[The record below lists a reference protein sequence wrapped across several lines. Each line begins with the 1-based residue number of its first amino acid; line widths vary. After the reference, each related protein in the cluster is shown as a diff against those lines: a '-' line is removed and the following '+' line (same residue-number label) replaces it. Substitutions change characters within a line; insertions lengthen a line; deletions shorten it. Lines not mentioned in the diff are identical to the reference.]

1 MTDKSTFLPILPTP
15 LPKRAHHKMN
25 YNSIPNYQLPSPSP
39 PHHPEHHPELHP
51 ELHPEPHPIL
61 HPEPH
66 PVHHPEHAAP
76 YSLTP
81 VDYTPVHQNLA
92 PYTPAPVHRST
103 TPSPIHHPTPIQPTG
118 MILPHSQQPVHHA
131 IEPVHQTPVP
141 IHHQMAHHEGPS
153 LHHPVSTHVDLSS
166 CPAPAFVPSKAACQ
180 GRTSQCWSVGV
191 SDLDCPGAGVCCYDG
206 CANVCQPGLGP
217 TIGFKQLPR
226 VMQLPHSS
234 RRKDGPSTAIHS
246 TTAWPP
252 TQSTV
257 KPRSTYSTAGPSAF
271 PNFST
276 TTRTPKTSPRP
287 RRPLPT
293 AYHAM
298 RTRSHSYVSPSPSA
312 SPQPHSYVSPS
323 PSPSPQPRVLHR
335 ADPIARSDRA
345 QDSQSFSPAAE
356 DVKNLY
362 PYLYVL
368 SSYVPQQSK
377 SSSLVVARRV

>member
-39 PHHPEHHPELHP
+39 PHHPKH
-51 ELHPEPHPIL
+51 HPEPHPTH

-66 PVHHPEHAAP
+66 PVHHSEHSAP

-92 PYTPAPVHRST
+92 PYTPTPVHHST
-103 TPSPIHHPTPIQPTG
+103 TPSPIHHPTPSQPTG
-118 MILPHSQQPVHHA
+118 LILHHPQEPVHHA
-131 IEPVHQTPVP
+131 IEPVHQTPAS
-141 IHHQMAHHEGPS
+141 IHHDSIHQMAHHEGPL
-153 LHHPVSTHVDLSS
+153 LHHPVSAHVDQTGSNLSS

-191 SDLDCPGAGVCCYDG
+191 SDLDCPGAATCCYDG
-206 CANVCQPGLGP
+206 CANVCQGLGP

-234 RRKDGPSTAIHS
+234 RRKDSPSTATHS
-246 TTAWPP
+246 STAWPP
-252 TQSTV
+252 TKSTAR
-257 KPRSTYSTAGPSAF
+257 PRSTYSTAGPSAF

-276 TTRTPKTSPRP
+276 TTRTPTSPRP

-298 RTRSHSYVSPSPSA
+298 RTRSHSYVSPSPS
-312 SPQPHSYVSPS
+312 
-323 PSPSPQPRVLHR
+323 PSPQPRVLHR
-335 ADPIARSDRA
+335 ADPVARSDRA
-345 QDSQSFSPAAE
+345 QDSQMSFDTAE

-377 SSSLVVARRV
+377 ASSLVVARRV